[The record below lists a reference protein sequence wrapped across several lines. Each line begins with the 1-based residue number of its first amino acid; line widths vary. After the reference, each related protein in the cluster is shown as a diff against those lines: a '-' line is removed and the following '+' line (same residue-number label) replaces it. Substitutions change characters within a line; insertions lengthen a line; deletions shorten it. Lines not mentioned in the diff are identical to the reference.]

1 MNSIWIILV
10 FFCKFWAFK
19 IILFPIAYLL
29 VFFYLEINQ
38 PNLQNNINDISS
50 FQNGFNDLYSSTGFY
65 LKSKVIEGS
74 HKGKNMFFNILA
86 LLFKIYIFEV
96 VTFFSFVVVIQSTQ
110 FLVVVY
116 IYKIS
121 VFDEAFF
128 HLIIRMPMIT
138 KLFRVVTCCKELS
151 LIYINDIFTVTNKIH
166 ISTCSECID
175 TALGKVVT

>member
-1 MNSIWIILV
+1 MN
-10 FFCKFWAFK
+10 K
-19 IILFPIAYLL
+19 
-29 VFFYLEINQ
+29 
-38 PNLQNNINDISS
+38 PNIRNNIIDIPS
-50 FQNGFNDLYSSTGFY
+50 FQNGLNGLFSSTGFY

-74 HKGKNMFFNILA
+74 HKGKKMFFNILA

-138 KLFRVVTCCKELS
+138 KFFRVVTCCKELS

>member
-1 MNSIWIILV
+1 MHLNL
-10 FFCKFWAFK
+10 
-19 IILFPIAYLL
+19 LFSTLYSFNFLYP
-29 VFFYLEINQ
+29 EINKA
-38 PNLQNNINDISS
+38 NIHNNIIDISS
-50 FQNGFNDLYSSTGFY
+50 FQNGLNDLYSSTGFY

-74 HKGKNMFFNILA
+74 HKGKKMFFNILA

-96 VTFFSFVVVIQSTQ
+96 VTFFSFVLVIQSTQ